1 MILLVLGILLWVAGH
16 LFHRLA
22 PDARARLIDRLGAR
36 GYRGAVAGVIG
47 LGLLLMV
54 IGYRWS
60 PFVPVYDPPP
70 WTIHLNNLLML
81 GAVALFG
88 ISHSKGRARTWLR
101 HPMLTGV
108 VVWAVAH
115 LLVNGDAASLVLF
128 GAMGVWALAS
138 IPLINA
144 AEGPWHPPAPG
155 PVSADV
161 RLVVITLV
169 VFAVITAIHAWLGYW
184 PFPR

>member
-1 MILLVLGILLWVAGH
+1 VTLLVLGVALWIAGH

-22 PDARARLIDRLGAR
+22 PDARAGLIARLGAN

-47 LGLLLMV
+47 LGLVLMV
-54 IGYRWS
+54 IGYRAS
-60 PFVPVYDPPP
+60 PLIQVYTPPP

-81 GAVALFG
+81 AAVALFG
-88 ISHSKGRARTWLR
+88 MGRSRGHARSWLR

-108 VVWAVAH
+108 AVWAVAH
-115 LLVNGDAASLVLF
+115 LLVNGDLASLILF

-138 IPLINA
+138 MPLINA
-144 AEGPWHPPAPG
+144 AEGPWQPPAPG
-155 PVSADV
+155 PVSGDI
-161 RLVVITLV
+161 RLALISVA
-169 VFAVITAIHAWLGYW
+169 VFAVIAGIHAWLGYW